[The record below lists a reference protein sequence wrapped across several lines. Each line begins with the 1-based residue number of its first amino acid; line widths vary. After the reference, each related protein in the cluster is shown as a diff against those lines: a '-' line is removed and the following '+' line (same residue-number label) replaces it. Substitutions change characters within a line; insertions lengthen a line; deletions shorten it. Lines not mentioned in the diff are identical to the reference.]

1 MPPDA
6 IPPDP
11 HALLDVLERVLDD
24 GERPPEWPTV
34 HRQLAPLVGVAHVA
48 LSFDGRRRLRTW
60 LRDARDHPTLYALGL
75 ALALRTAAD
84 AEAPEREALER
95 VRALDDP
102 AAIAEALGRELT
114 PEERAG
120 LAPTRVEASDARHN
134 AEIVGPH
141 NEAAFRP
148 DRLSPREKIQKFRS
162 LSPARDVEPNRASRH
177 NDGAGGVAPPTSANG
192 AANGGT
198 RSACPHRA

>member
-120 LAPTRVEASDARHN
+120 MAPAGAWHN
-134 AEIVGPH
+134 AEIVGLRRGGATH
-141 NEAAFRP
+141 GTCSRTQGIEE
-148 DRLSPREKIQKFRS
+148 LS
-162 LSPARDVEPNRASRH
+162 
-177 NDGAGGVAPPTSANG
+177 
-192 AANGGT
+192 
-198 RSACPHRA
+198 

>member
-75 ALALRTAAD
+75 ALALRTAGD
-84 AEAPEREALER
+84 AEATVREALER
-95 VRALDDP
+95 VRALNDP
-102 AAIAEALGRELT
+102 ATIGFGPITRSWSVSGWLT
-114 PEERAG
+114 WTIG
-120 LAPTRVEASDARHN
+120 TR
-134 AEIVGPH
+134 
-141 NEAAFRP
+141 
-148 DRLSPREKIQKFRS
+148 RS
-162 LSPARDVEPNRASRH
+162 TRSGRASLR
-177 NDGAGGVAPPTSANG
+177 
-192 AANGGT
+192 
-198 RSACPHRA
+198 